1 MTVADL
7 PVAAPD
13 PLPASVIDSHC
24 HLDITEE
31 YSGLTP
37 AEALTAAAAVGVTG
51 IVQVGV
57 DLASSERAVTLAQ
70 QESNVVAAVAV
81 HPNEAPEVRQS
92 GQLDQQLAR
101 LAELAELPDVVAV
114 GETGMDFYRTDE
126 SGRTDQ
132 EISFREHIALAKAT
146 NRTLVIHDRDAH
158 DAVLRILASEDLP
171 ERVVF
176 HCFSGDAEM
185 ARVCSEAGWFLSFPG
200 VVTFRNAPELRKAL
214 SVADP
219 AQILVETDAPFL
231 TPAPQRGRPN
241 ASYLMPHTVRA
252 MAHEI
257 EMPLDELCRTLR
269 ANTLR
274 AFRMPA
280 GFTG

>member
-1 MTVADL
+1 MTQSDL
-7 PVAAPD
+7 PVTAPE
-13 PLPASVIDSHC
+13 PLPAPVIDSHC

-37 AEALTAAAAVGVTG
+37 LDAITAARAVGVSG

-57 DLASSERAVTLAQ
+57 DLDSSRRAVALAQ
-70 QESNVVAAVAV
+70 QESSVVAAVAV
-81 HPNEAPEVRQS
+81 HPNEAPGVRQS
-92 GQLDQQLAR
+92 GKLAEQLDQ
-101 LAELAELPDVVAV
+101 LAELAVLPDVVAV

-126 SGRTDQ
+126 SGREDQ
-132 EISFREHIALAKAT
+132 EVSFREHIGLARAT

-158 DAVLRILASEDLP
+158 DAVLRVLATEELP

-185 ARVCSEAGWFLSFPG
+185 ARICCEAGWFLSFPG
-200 VVTFRNAPELRKAL
+200 VITFRNAPGLREAL
-214 SVADP
+214 AVANPD
-219 AQILVETDAPFL
+219 QLLVETDAPFL

-252 MAHEI
+252 MAEEI
-257 EMPLDELCRTLR
+257 GIPLDQLCRTLR
-269 ANTLR
+269 DNTLR